1 MIKGSVLITGGAK
14 GIGRATAIAFARS
27 GYRVTICYRTSQQQA
42 LALRTEMWEAGYDFS
57 IVQADVTDPAQVA
70 KMLDDIGRVD
80 ILVNNAGI
88 SSTKPFLDTTPADW
102 QAITDGCLK
111 GAYLCSRAV
120 APQMVARGD
129 GAIVS
134 ISSIWGICGASCE
147 VLYSA
152 AKSGIIGMT
161 KALAKELGTSGIR
174 VNAVAPGAIAT
185 DMLAEYTEED
195 LAIIAS
201 DTPLGRIGTPE
212 DVASAV
218 LFLAEHPFIT
228 GECLNVSGG
237 FVI

>member
-27 GYRVTICYRTSQQQA
+27 GYRVTICYRTSEKEA
-42 LALRTEMWEAGYDFS
+42 LALRAEMWAAGYDFS
-57 IVQADVTDPAQVA
+57 IVQADVTDPAQVS

-80 ILVNNAGI
+80 ILINNAGI

-102 QAITDGCLK
+102 QTITDACLK

-120 APQMVARGD
+120 APQMVTRGS

-134 ISSIWGICGASCE
+134 ISSIWGLCGASCE

-152 AKSGIIGMT
+152 AKAGILGMT

-195 LAIIAS
+195 LAVIAA

-228 GECLNVSGG
+228 GDCLNVSGG